1 MRCSSR
7 GGTACIGKTLA
18 VPVFSGGGNTHQVWE
33 YAQSLPSGAK
43 ARVDFAELY
52 GTAKALPFQSNV
64 KSGRQAKT
72 RLATGGVE

>member
-1 MRCSSR
+1 
-7 GGTACIGKTLA
+7 LWNA
-18 VPVFSGGGNTHQVWE
+18 VKEDANRSKELEGVEENR
-33 YAQSLPSGAK
+33 PSGAK